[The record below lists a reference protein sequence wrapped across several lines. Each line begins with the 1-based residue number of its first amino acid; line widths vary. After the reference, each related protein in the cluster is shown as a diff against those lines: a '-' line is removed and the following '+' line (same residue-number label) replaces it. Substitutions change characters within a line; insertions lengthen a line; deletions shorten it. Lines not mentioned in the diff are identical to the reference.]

1 VLLGADAALG
11 VGQSAA
17 TGSGWNAAGG
27 KGSGAVSTDSAKLIF
42 VQHCLFF
49 HVP

>member
-17 TGSGWNAAGG
+17 TGSGWNVAGG
-27 KGSGAVSTDSAKLIF
+27 KGSGAVSTDSL
-42 VQHCLFF
+42 LS
-49 HVP
+49 